1 MSRVLNLKKGDK
13 CIVAREWTGRTVRD
27 GFTRLDNVEEW
38 TWEVEVVTV
47 SKKYITV
54 NFRGTKE
61 KFDIGFDYQR
71 RVNYGESDYKLYMTR
86 DEVLNRVKA
95 NQLHGKI
102 KSKFSEYGDTKYT
115 LDQLE
120 RIMAI
125 INENE
130 VE

>member
-27 GFTRLDNVEEW
+27 GLTRLDNVERW
-38 TWEVEVVTV
+38 TWEVEVITV

-54 NFRGTKE
+54 NFGGVKE
-61 KFDIGFDYQR
+61 KFDIEFDYQR
-71 RVNYGESDYKLYMTR
+71 KVNYGESDYKLYMTR
-86 DEVLNRVKA
+86 DEVLNRIKA